1 MNRYFGLH
9 TLEGEWHSLL
19 PRYLLLAERVAG
31 RRILDIGCGT
41 GIGSS
46 LLLELGAEHVDA
58 IDYRPAVLEVARMKH
73 AKPGLDFHVMFWEEL
88 DFDDHS
94 FDMVICLDP
103 SSPVTDR
110 NLLLEM
116 RRVLKPGGE
125 YICAVERKN
134 LQGIESVLP
143 RYGYADLAEKI
154 DRHTHHERVPQLGA
168 LTSFFETIVSVSQQ
182 PHLSYIFD
190 VISDANSP
198 LGTDVPPNDEM
209 RKVSSSGDS
218 GLWTGPAKINA
229 DHHSDELKVGE
240 AHESSERWITMDRRF
255 CSQRDEAG
263 VEILFCGDSYLAPA
277 PVREVRLPYFPL
289 VERLHEMSSAL
300 QSRSRGALLEED
312 AGLGPLSDDGIFPE
326 AIHHPSAGDFYERT
340 STAEYLSI
348 NDWEDHQNT
357 SVSLTQQNL
366 PYATQSADP
375 SYGYAPAQH
384 HDHHAHNHTVRHQPP
399 AYQQPSY
406 PPTNTELNDIHAQLA
421 HVGNLYQ
428 QVRSELE
435 DLVFDT
441 RRELAERDRYI
452 EHLVNTIHHWEKS
465 FHDSQTSTQ
474 ETDRESTGI
483 FTKSSLTQPE
493 SHQPH
498 HLDDHDEPKT
508 TIFSLREGDLDNI
521 DNIDNIDSN
530 KSSDPADDLHSGI
543 EARNSLDHVVKSTD
557 PDDAHEAAPENPS
570 SEIQDDKEE
579 HSV

>member
-19 PRYLLLAERVAG
+19 PRYLLLAERVVG

-103 SSPVTDR
+103 CSPVTDR

-134 LQGIESVLP
+134 LHGIETVLP
-143 RYGYADLAEKI
+143 RYGYADVAEKI
-154 DRHTHHERVPQLGA
+154 DRSTHHERVPQLGA

-190 VISDANSP
+190 VTSDINAP
-198 LGTDVPPNDEM
+198 HTPDVPPNDEM
-209 RKVSSSGDS
+209 RKVSSSDES
-218 GLWTGPAKINA
+218 GLWTGPAKING
-229 DHHSDELKVGE
+229 DLSPEDRKDGDS
-240 AHESSERWITMDRRF
+240 HESSERWITMDRRF
-255 CSQRDEAG
+255 SSQRDEAA
-263 VEILFCGDSYLAPA
+263 VEILFCGDSYIAPA

-289 VERLHEMSSAL
+289 VERLQEMSTAL
-300 QSRSRGALLEED
+300 QSRSRETLLGED
-312 AGLGPLSDDGIFPE
+312 TGFGPLSDDGSFPE
-326 AIHHPSAGDFYERT
+326 ASHPPSTVDFYERA
-340 STAEYLSI
+340 STAEYL
-348 NDWEDHQNT
+348 NLNAWQDDQNT
-357 SVSLTQQNL
+357 SVSLAQQNM
-366 PYATQSADP
+366 PYAQQPVDP
-375 SYGYAPAQH
+375 SYDYAPAPHVDSYNQH
-384 HDHHAHNHTVRHQPP
+384 NTARHQQPP
-399 AYQQPSY
+399 YQPQSY
-406 PPTNTELNDIHAQLA
+406 PPTHNELNDIHAQLA
-421 HVGNLYQ
+421 NVGNLYQ

-452 EHLVNTIHHWEKS
+452 SHLVGTIHNWEKH
-465 FHDSQTSTQ
+465 FHDSQTATQ
-474 ETDRESTGI
+474 ERDRESTGI
-483 FTKSSLTQPE
+483 YTKSSITGPD
-493 SHQPH
+493 SHDDH
-498 HLDDHDEPKT
+498 DDHDEPKT
-508 TIFSLREGDLDNI
+508 TIFSIREDELNDLVSPNAPTPVAADTDQN
-521 DNIDNIDSN
+521 
-530 KSSDPADDLHSGI
+530 SSDALDQVVTSADPVD
-543 EARNSLDHVVKSTD
+543 
-557 PDDAHEAAPENPS
+557 APESESDES
-570 SEIQDDKEE
+570 SSSSQEDKEK